1 MSKFLFVFE
10 SIRSLVGLHPN
21 GTGPRRA
28 PRAERPR
35 FFSNDGDRCWNGF
48 RPWPDTGTY
57 ALLTVWKDKES
68 AESAL
73 KGASI
78 FQELEAR
85 SNGIKNFW
93 LRAHRGK
100 GSWKGDQ
107 PFVLDPEP
115 IVGKVAVITR
125 ARIKWQWMPYFWL
138 RVRKVSRQLRDISE
152 LEFSKGIG
160 EWPLIEQ
167 ATFSIWTDESAIDS
181 LPTAKSAIEKWCKPP
196 EKQAGILKK
205 CSCASMCLRNR
216 TDRPY
221 RLVEVDQLVV
231 TGLLLFFE
239 QFK

>member
-1 MSKFLFVFE
+1 MQAVCLSFYSFLSPSDRWWAFTQM
-10 SIRSLVGLHPN
+10 GLAHAELRELN
-21 GTGPRRA
+21 GLDFFRMMGTGA
-28 PRAERPR
+28 
-35 FFSNDGDRCWNGF
+35 GMGF

-181 LPTAKSAIEKWCKPP
+181 FAYRQKRHRKVV
-196 EKQAGILKK
+196 QATRK
-205 CSCASMCLRNR
+205 
-216 TDRPY
+216 
-221 RLVEVDQLVV
+221 
-231 TGLLLFFE
+231 TGWYSEEMFMRFHVLAE
-239 QFK
+239 QNGSPVPIS